1 MEGQEGP
8 AEGAGGDTELSW
20 SETGG
25 SGTCHEKCKTRTHRA
40 RQGRLYLEVFK
51 MCIDIPWLQA
61 ETAIHHWRFYSAVLT
76 RVIFLNASRS
86 LPWLPRETSSLRVR
100 GRPAK
105 S

>member
-1 MEGQEGP
+1 MEGHEGP
-8 AEGAGGDTELSW
+8 AKGAGGDAELSW

-61 ETAIHHWRFYSAVLT
+61 ETAIHHWRFYSAVLNSGN
-76 RVIFLNASRS
+76 FLKCIALSPMAS
-86 LPWLPRETSSLRVR
+86 P
-100 GRPAK
+100 
-105 S
+105 